1 MRFSMHQLIR
11 LLLFYTAIVT
21 RVDRN
26 FNLINSWLDFV
37 PNISRFTFEFYV
49 SFFFFSI
56 FLKLIFA
63 IYFRSRFQEYV
74 ARVARPS
81 FRTRDS
87 KSERTREEVS
97 QSKPYALCTYIYAVP
112 YIRANPRD

>member
-37 PNISRFTFEFYV
+37 PNISRLRLNFTFL
-49 SFFFFSI
+49 FFFQF
-56 FLKLIFA
+56 F
-63 IYFRSRFQEYV
+63 
-74 ARVARPS
+74 
-81 FRTRDS
+81 
-87 KSERTREEVS
+87 
-97 QSKPYALCTYIYAVP
+97 
-112 YIRANPRD
+112 

>member
-26 FNLINSWLDFV
+26 FNLINSWLNFV

-49 SFFFFSI
+49 SFFFQF
-56 FLKLIFA
+56 F
-63 IYFRSRFQEYV
+63 
-74 ARVARPS
+74 
-81 FRTRDS
+81 
-87 KSERTREEVS
+87 
-97 QSKPYALCTYIYAVP
+97 
-112 YIRANPRD
+112 

>member
-37 PNISRFTFEFYV
+37 PNISKFTFV
-49 SFFFFSI
+49 LRFFFFFNFFETNFRDIFSI
-56 FLKLIFA
+56 TFPGI
-63 IYFRSRFQEYV
+63 RR
-74 ARVARPS
+74 
-81 FRTRDS
+81 
-87 KSERTREEVS
+87 KSCS
-97 QSKPYALCTYIYAVP
+97 SIL
-112 YIRANPRD
+112 

>member
-26 FNLINSWLDFV
+26 FNSINSWLDFV

-49 SFFFFSI
+49 SFFFFQ
-56 FLKLIFA
+56 FF
-63 IYFRSRFQEYV
+63 
-74 ARVARPS
+74 
-81 FRTRDS
+81 
-87 KSERTREEVS
+87 
-97 QSKPYALCTYIYAVP
+97 
-112 YIRANPRD
+112 

>member
-49 SFFFFSI
+49 SFFFFN
-56 FLKLIFA
+56 FFET
-63 IYFRSRFQEYV
+63 YFRDKFSITFPGIR
-74 ARVARPS
+74 R
-81 FRTRDS
+81 
-87 KSERTREEVS
+87 KSCS
-97 QSKPYALCTYIYAVP
+97 SIL
-112 YIRANPRD
+112 

>member
-49 SFFFFSI
+49 SFFFF
-56 FLKLIFA
+56 FNFFET
-63 IYFRSRFQEYV
+63 YFRDIFSITFPGIR
-74 ARVARPS
+74 R
-81 FRTRDS
+81 
-87 KSERTREEVS
+87 KSCS
-97 QSKPYALCTYIYAVP
+97 SIL
-112 YIRANPRD
+112 